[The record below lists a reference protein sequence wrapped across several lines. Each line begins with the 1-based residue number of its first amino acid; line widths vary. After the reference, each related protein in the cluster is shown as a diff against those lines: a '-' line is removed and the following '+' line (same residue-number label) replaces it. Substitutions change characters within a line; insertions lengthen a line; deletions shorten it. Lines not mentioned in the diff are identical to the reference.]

1 MDGIVDAAALAEL
14 APPTTDD
21 AQDDVAPPLRGLLL
35 LLPHPQWTPGVTFA
49 RGKYFLSSKF
59 VIIPGNL

>member
-1 MDGIVDAAALAEL
+1 MYGIVDAAALAEL

-21 AQDDVAPPLRGLLL
+21 AQNDVAPPLRGLLL

-49 RGKYFLSSKF
+49 FLSSEF
-59 VIIPGNL
+59 GIIHANL